1 MAIDELKAAKNEKKD
16 SEVSLKEMQDK
27 LKRLEETSGR
37 SGAISRTPKQ
47 MMLDAREL
55 EQKDPE
61 HHYRFVSSR
70 DPQKVQGRIME
81 GYAKVPESEGGRDL
95 GGLILMK
102 IPRRQYESRVA
113 NETRIT
119 KERLSAHTKEMRTAA
134 ESVAKELRDKHGISV
149 PMERI
154 FVSE

>member
-1 MAIDELKAAKNEKKD
+1 MSVQDLKAKKEEKQD
-16 SEVSLKEMQDK
+16 SEVTLKEMQAK
-27 LKRLEETSGR
+27 LRRLEETSGR
-37 SGAISRTPKQ
+37 SGAIPRTPKQ

-70 DPQKVQGRIME
+70 DPQKVQGRLME
-81 GYAKVPESEGGRDL
+81 GYIKVPDAEGGRDL

-102 IPRRQYESRVA
+102 IPRGRYEARLA
-113 NETRIT
+113 NDARIT
-119 KERLSAHTKEMRTAA
+119 RERLNAHTKEMRTAA